1 MVTNKLM
8 SRNRFVPTKTCMIEQ
23 MFTPERKSIRNPML
37 QNNEKI
43 EIKEDN
49 TFLSSLALEVDEIFF
64 SLRKADQIIRR
75 ELNILI
81 NQNNQ
86 PLRKTFIS
94 PINEDKFKK
103 IVHELPPHQIL
114 VDEYIVYMLENQ
126 NNSIFRLIKEYNE
139 YVEQRNYQIEKENF
153 ITLINIDEKLV
164 HYIRQLGAMI
174 YHLNIHLNLLTVL
187 LKNASLGAETQ
198 HIALRESQQVVT
210 SYMVNEWGEQQ
221 ENVRFIE
228 VTIEEPYAI
237 VTWSIEDLRGDA
249 ILLRKEGYWQL
260 MNISSGMFGIKDFE
274 LADVPF
280 EVAQRML
287 RLHHQKL
294 GY

>member
-1 MVTNKLM
+1 M
-8 SRNRFVPTKTCMIEQ
+8 SSNSFVSTKTCMTEQ
-23 MFTPERKSIRNPML
+23 LFISEQKSRMNQML

-43 EIKEDN
+43 ENKEDN
-49 TFLSSLALEVDEIFF
+49 TFLSSLALEVDDIFF

-75 ELNILI
+75 ELNILR
-81 NQNNQ
+81 NPNNKV
-86 PLRKTFIS
+86 LKKTLIA

-114 VDEYIVYMLENQ
+114 VDEYIVYMLENK
-126 NNSIFRLIKEYNE
+126 NNSIFRLIREYNE
-139 YVEQRNYQIEKENF
+139 YLEQRNHEIESEHLCA
-153 ITLINIDEKLV
+153 LINVDEKLV

-187 LKNASLGAETQ
+187 LKNASVVAETQ
-198 HIALRESQQVVT
+198 HIAMRESQEAVT
-210 SYMVNEWGEQQ
+210 DYMVNEWGEHQ
-221 ENVRFIE
+221 ENVRFLE
-228 VTIEEPYAI
+228 VTLEEPYAI

-260 MNISSGMFGIKDFE
+260 MNISSGIFGLKDFE
-274 LADVPF
+274 HADVPF